1 MQKVQVKNW
10 GNSQAIRI
18 PKNILESLDLE
29 VNSLLELTVD
39 EKNRTIILKIDDGL
53 TPYQRLMFNNQNSK
67 NRKQFI
73 WDRLEEEERHYL

>member
-39 EKNRTIILKIDDGL
+39 EKNKTIILKIDDGL

>member
-18 PKNILESLDLE
+18 PKNVLESLNLE

-39 EKNRTIILKIDDGL
+39 EKNNSIILKIDDGL
-53 TPYQRLMFNNQNSK
+53 TPYQRLMFNNQNL
-67 NRKQFI
+67 NTRKQFI
-73 WDRLEEEERHYL
+73 WDRFEEEESHYL